1 MRKVKAWVQQKLE
14 PGRLFLGYSRESSR
28 EQLELSQG
36 EVKKHPEEEGCDP
49 GDLTPAS
56 LGS

>member
-36 EVKKHPEEEGCDP
+36 EVKKHPEEE
-49 GDLTPAS
+49 AKA
-56 LGS
+56 